1 MEQETGQGRVVVGAS
16 VARVVT
22 EVLAPWVLV
31 LGLPLLVA
39 WSATGSVA
47 ESLLWGA
54 VVGVTGSVVPMAVI
68 VRGAR
73 RGKWDG
79 HHVTNREGRLVPLLV
94 CVASLGV
101 GIAALVFGGAPRA
114 MVALALAM
122 FLSLLACL
130 TVTFAL
136 PVNGV
141 RGWKVSFHAAVAAGA
156 VAILAL
162 TYGPWVLLAAPLV
175 ALVAWSRVVLGDHTT
190 AQVTVGTA
198 LGAIVGG
205 TAFWLL
211 TGV

>member
-1 MEQETGQGRVVVGAS
+1 MTVRVAGESAARES

-39 WSATGSVA
+39 WEATGSIG
-47 ESLLWGA
+47 EGLLWGL
-54 VVGVTGSVVPMAVI
+54 VVGVTGSVVPMAVV

-73 RGKWDG
+73 RGRWEG

-94 CVASLGV
+94 VAGSLGV
-101 GIAALVFGGAPRA
+101 GIAALVLGGAPRA

-122 FLSLLACL
+122 FLSLLLCL
-130 TVTFAL
+130 VVTFVL
-136 PVNGV
+136 PVNGA

-156 VAILAL
+156 VAILAI

-175 ALVAWSRVVLGDHTT
+175 ALVAWSRVVLGDHTKP
-190 AQVTVGTA
+190 QVIIGSVM
-198 LGAIVGG
+198 GAVVGG
-205 TAFWLL
+205 LAFHLL
-211 TGV
+211 A